1 MSDDLYYKV
10 GVELE
15 DFVFLSTV
23 ANPTGE
29 TGQSANLAIRIAK
42 NGTGNQATTGV
53 AVTEID
59 SVNNPGVYRILCNAT
74 TSFVAAVGDY
84 TMNIRWTSDT
94 TYEFVKT
101 FRVNTLGLPS
111 GSYGSLSFTATAS
124 DGRVTDDAS
133 VPLENANVFIR
144 TPAGALYDM
153 QTTDA
158 SGLWGPTF
166 IPSTMTGTW
175 PITASLSG
183 YASVQSSLTV
193 SSTTITGPGIDL
205 ELTAVSVGSGMAL
218 SELMT
223 YGRLQIRDNLG
234 AKANAM
240 LLSGIN
246 NALANLAKAHGAQW
260 NWLKS
265 ISSINVNPYYAT
277 GTLTLTK
284 GATTCAL
291 SVDGTWPTYTDNGLC
306 KIFVS
311 GKWYR
316 IASGSLSG
324 QNVTLLDTFYETT
337 TATAG
342 YVLYQDTYELASD
355 CLRFGRMFPGMFW
368 GDEPQ
373 QNSYETILEWY
384 NTHLNSLN
392 YPRCYGIANNNR
404 IIIYPYPTTN
414 HDIRYLYYRKPAVMS
429 SPTDEADWDPMH
441 LEVLQRA
448 IDHQL
453 AIRFGSVLAGSVTET
468 LNLYNIVLNRAMAT
482 DKDSPKRPGLI
493 RGNQRPDISDRRLP
507 SV

>member
-1 MSDDLYYKV
+1 MSDDLYCKV
-10 GVELE
+10 GALLE
-15 DFVFLSTV
+15 DDLFLSTV
-23 ANPTGE
+23 ASPKGEPT
-29 TGQSANLAIRIAK
+29 QAANILISLYK
-42 NGTGNQATTGV
+42 NGVGSISTTGV
-53 AVTEID
+53 TLSNVPGANGTEVIHL
-59 SVNNPGVYRILCNAT
+59 SANPT
-74 TSFVAAVGDY
+74 TSFVSAVGEY
-84 TMNIRWTSDT
+84 TAIFTWTTDT
-94 TYEFVKT
+94 TYEFTKT
-101 FRVNTLGLPS
+101 YRVNTMGNPS
-111 GSYGSLSFTATAS
+111 GTYGDLSFTATAA
-124 DGRVTDDAS
+124 DGRVTDDSS
-133 VPLENANVFIR
+133 VPLQNAQVFIR

-158 SGLWGPTF
+158 SGLWGPTY

-175 PITASLSG
+175 PISATLSG
-183 YASVQSSLTV
+183 YATVQSSLTV
-193 SSTTITGPGIDL
+193 SSTAITGPGIDL
-205 ELTAVSVGSGMAL
+205 ELTAVSVGSGMTLA
-218 SELMT
+218 ELMT

-240 LLSGIN
+240 LISAIN
-246 NALANLAKAHGAQW
+246 DALANLAKAHGAQW

-265 ISSINVNPYYAT
+265 ISSININPYYAT
-277 GTLTLTK
+277 GTL
-284 GATTCAL
+284 AL
-291 SVDGTWPTYTDNGLC
+291 VYNTNTAVLSGGTWPTYANNGLC
-306 KIFVS
+306 KLFLS

-316 IASGSLSG
+316 VASIAGLTATLS
-324 QNVTLLDTFYETT
+324 DTYYEATN
-337 TATAG
+337 ATAG
-342 YVLYQDTYELASD
+342 YVLFQDTYTLAAD

-404 IIIYPYPTTN
+404 VIIYPYPTTN
-414 HDIRYLYYRKPAVMS
+414 HDIRYLYYRKPAVLS

-468 LNLYNIVLNRAMAT
+468 LNIYDIVLKRAMAT